1 MEDANYKTLLGM
13 VLKDI
18 MNPANTNPAL
28 HHQRILTLGPTPQ
41 VLTDLGMPQLPVV
54 VLGRVID
61 KAVFDH
67 GMTKGLLERL
77 YTLIASPKAIFQA
90 HQGQP
95 GSVVVTYEVKNAAPI
110 VVAIHPDK
118 QMGGRGRGEAMSR
131 YNNVASVYDKQ
142 SGKPNETIDVRW
154 KREGLLLWEAPQI
167 EAVKEAKQV
176 AEVIPLRAVGQ
187 K

>member
-1 MEDANYKTLLGM
+1 MEDANYKILLGM

-18 MNPANTNPAL
+18 MNPANANPAL
-28 HHQRILTLGPTPQ
+28 HHQRILTLGPTPT
-41 VLTDLGMPQLPVV
+41 VLTDLGMPQLPIVI
-54 VLGRVID
+54 LGRVID

-77 YTLIASPKAIFQA
+77 YTLIATPKAVYQA

-95 GSVVVTYEVKNAAPI
+95 GSVIVTYEVKKMVPI

-118 QMGGRGRGEAMSR
+118 EMGGRGRKLER
-131 YNNVASVYDKQ
+131 YNNVASVYDKT
-142 SGKPNETIDVRW
+142 SGKPGETIEVRW
-154 KREGLLLWEAPQI
+154 KREGLLLWEAPSPV
-167 EAVKEAKQV
+167 AVKAETTE
-176 AEVIPLRAVGQ
+176 AEVIPLKIAGQ